1 MDRDLAGVADGT
13 TIGTANGAGDA
24 VVDLDALA
32 LRAAGGDAEALD
44 RLLSEIQPRVR
55 RICGRMLLYPQD
67 AEEACQDA
75 LMLVATRIGT
85 FAGRAKFTTWL
96 HAVAANSA
104 RSTYRSLKRR
114 AAELPS
120 DEMPSGAD
128 PRTTSV
134 IAGSRLDLL
143 DALEVLASTHPLLVE
158 ALALRDIQE
167 LDYAEIAELM
177 DLPLGT
183 VKSRIHQARKTIQP
197 LLIARL

>member
-1 MDRDLAGVADGT
+1 VDEEPA
-13 TIGTANGAGDA
+13 
-24 VVDLDALA
+24 VDLDTLA
-32 LRAAGGDAEALD
+32 LRAAEGDQAALD
-44 RLLSEIQPRVR
+44 QLLGEIQPRVR

-75 LMLVATRIGT
+75 LMLVATRIST

-96 HAVAANSA
+96 HAVASNSA

-114 AAELPS
+114 SAELPS
-120 DEMPSGAD
+120 DELAGHAGDVD

-158 ALALRDIQE
+158 ALVLRDIQE

-177 DLPLGT
+177 ELPLGT
-183 VKSRIHQARKTIQP
+183 VKSRIHQARKTVQP
-197 LLIARL
+197 LLIAQL

>member
-1 MDRDLAGVADGT
+1 MEQDP
-13 TIGTANGAGDA
+13 

-32 LRAAGGDAEALD
+32 ARAAAGDKDALD
-44 RLLSEIQPRVR
+44 QLLAEIQPRVR

-75 LMLVATRIGT
+75 LMLVATRIQT
-85 FAGRAKFTTWL
+85 FAGRSKFTTWL

-114 AAELPS
+114 SLELPS
-120 DEMPSGAD
+120 DDLPTDAD

-143 DALEVLASTHPLLVE
+143 DALEVLAATHPLLVE
-158 ALALRDIQE
+158 ALVLRDIQE
-167 LDYAEIAELM
+167 LEYAEIALLM

-183 VKSRIHQARKTIQP
+183 VKSRIHQARKTVQP
-197 LLIARL
+197 LLIAQL